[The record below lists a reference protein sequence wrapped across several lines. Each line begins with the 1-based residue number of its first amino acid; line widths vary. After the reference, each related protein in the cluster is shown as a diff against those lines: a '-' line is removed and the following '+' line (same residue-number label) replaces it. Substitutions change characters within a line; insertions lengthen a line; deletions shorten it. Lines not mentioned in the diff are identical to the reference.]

1 MLIYLKIFLIIRSS
15 ISSSCWCAAVLISYC
30 NLRLLSNLIFFSC
43 FIAILLGESWK
54 KVEEKHSSDTS
65 SMLPQNILSQTSRHN
80 DRDYRLPRAET
91 HSSSTPVQH
100 PIKTVVHPTAT
111 PSTVPPSPFSLQSD
125 HQPKKSFD
133 ANGASTL
140 SKLSTSTSSIPAQK
154 TERKGMSNEI
164 PSSTQDDALHYIA
177 CSKYV

>member
-1 MLIYLKIFLIIRSS
+1 
-15 ISSSCWCAAVLISYC
+15 
-30 NLRLLSNLIFFSC
+30 
-43 FIAILLGESWK
+43 
-54 KVEEKHSSDTS
+54 
-65 SMLPQNILSQTSRHN
+65 MLPQNILSQTSRHN

-100 PIKTVVHPTAT
+100 PIKPVVHPTAT

-140 SKLSTSTSSIPAQK
+140 SKLPTSTPSIPAQK

-164 PSSTQDDALHYIA
+164 SYIYYCLMLLVQSMLALECKDTFSVVCA
-177 CSKYV
+177 